1 MWEYFSPGNTIYP
14 FSSFFTLFHGGTAT
28 PSRHDAS
35 ICVFDSTHS
44 RVFSQ
49 KCVWRSVCD
58 CMLLSLFIVVFL
70 RLSTLH
76 TYTYSM
82 DRKFAYVHYMY
93 LYVLRN
99 CSAFE
104 VNGLFDSQFLGKSV
118 PWQQGLRRMSFRLW
132 SVGWS
137 NDKHWQTMI
146 DDK

>member
-1 MWEYFSPGNTIYP
+1 MPP
-14 FSSFFTLFHGGTAT
+14 T
-28 PSRHDAS
+28 PDTM
-35 ICVFDSTHS
+35 STNQ
-44 RVFSQ
+44 RVFAQTRRTFSAATLLKWKWKGPKVELSLALEFEQ
-49 KCVWRSVCD
+49 EGVYCKEVCD

-118 PWQQGLRRMSFRLW
+118 PWQQGLRRMSFRL
-132 SVGWS
+132 
-137 NDKHWQTMI
+137 
-146 DDK
+146 